1 MGGISN
7 VVTQLLILVDIILIG
22 HLMDDP
28 IQVTNYRYISIIP
41 FSLLFL
47 PRVFITTDFVTFTE
61 KIADRQY
68 IMKYIKNAPSLQ
80 SHGEKLIIKR
90 RIIHSVEVYY

>member
-1 MGGISN
+1 
-7 VVTQLLILVDIILIG
+7 
-22 HLMDDP
+22 MDDP

-68 IMKYIKNAPSLQ
+68 IMKYIKNYVLFF
-80 SHGEKLIIKR
+80 H
-90 RIIHSVEVYY
+90 H